1 MTDSPFVPLY
11 KEASQAARNNATS
24 HVGLLFDKFANA
36 WRWKIKDGARIPEF
50 DKGGPN
56 KKRQDATE
64 DEREGSWLR
73 RFVSDL
79 VARSASESAL
89 LKEAC
94 DRQQQLA
101 SRLGGCVLHLT
112 NSEGRFATGLGREH
126 PLENGFVWHHTLGVP
141 YLPGSSLKGM
151 LRAWMREQE
160 EGAFITKNERWH
172 WEESPRILDWFGNP
186 QACGRF
192 VLLDMLPLKPPRL
205 AVDVMTPHYG
215 PYYQESK
222 LPGDWHSP
230 VPITFLTVDRGSEWQ
245 LAILPAEGRRSL
257 GEDELV
263 GVRRFI
269 EDALKWAGAG
279 AKTAIGY
286 GRFVR
291 VPEGESRKAS
301 EPLGSQSGVTVERP
315 RPRYKSGDLVKAT
328 RIEDPKGKG
337 RIWFQADDGFSGTLT
352 ATPLQ
357 DVASLALGQ
366 QTLLE
371 VASIGGN
378 SDSYNFRVPRPPG
391 QQRSSGNVP
400 PRRGPSGRGR

>member
-1 MTDSPFVPLY
+1 MTDSPFAPLY

-24 HVGLLFDKFANA
+24 HAGLLFDKFANA
-36 WRWKIKDGARIPEF
+36 WRWKVKDGARILEF
-50 DKGGPN
+50 DKGGPS

-64 DEREGSWLR
+64 NEREGSWLR
-73 RFVSDL
+73 RFAALQCGNDK
-79 VARSASESAL
+79 L

-94 DRQQQLA
+94 ARQQELA
-101 SRLGGCVLHLT
+101 KRLGGCVLHLT
-112 NSEGRFATGLGREH
+112 NSEGRFATGLGHEH

-160 EGAFITKNERWH
+160 GSFVTENGQGAWKET
-172 WEESPRILDWFGNP
+172 PRISDWFGNQ

-215 PYYQESK
+215 PYYQDGK

-230 VPITFLTVDRGSEWQ
+230 IPIAFLTVDRGSEWQ
-245 LAILPAEGRRSL
+245 SAILPSEGQRRL
-257 GEDELV
+257 GQDELV
-263 GVRRFI
+263 GVQRSI
-269 EDALKWAGAG
+269 EEAFKWAGAG
-279 AKTAIGY
+279 AKTNVGY

-291 VPEGESRKAS
+291 VPEEGLGNAS
-301 EPLGSQSGVTVERP
+301 EATSSRSATTVGRP
-315 RPRYKSGDLVKAT
+315 RPRYKTGDRVKVT
-328 RIEDPKGKG
+328 RVEDPKGKG
-337 RIWFQADDGFSGTLT
+337 RIWCQADDGFSGTLT
-352 ATPLQ
+352 GAPPE
-357 DVASLALGQ
+357 DVTSLSLGQ

-378 SDSYNFRVPRPPG
+378 NDSYNFRMPRPPG
-391 QQRSSGNVP
+391 QQRTP
-400 PRRGPSGRGR
+400 EKAPYKRGPSAGGRR